1 MDKDLLIK
9 GNKVYSEDTCV
20 FVPREVNSLLT
31 KRKSKLG
38 FTGVYKTK
46 CGKYGAIL
54 NITKNSCEK
63 TCDSGYLGTYKT
75 PEEAYVVYK
84 KAKEAYVRVVA
95 EKWKSHIS
103 KEAYTALMN
112 WTIEITD

>member
-1 MDKDLLIK
+1 M
-9 GNKVYSEDTCV
+9 